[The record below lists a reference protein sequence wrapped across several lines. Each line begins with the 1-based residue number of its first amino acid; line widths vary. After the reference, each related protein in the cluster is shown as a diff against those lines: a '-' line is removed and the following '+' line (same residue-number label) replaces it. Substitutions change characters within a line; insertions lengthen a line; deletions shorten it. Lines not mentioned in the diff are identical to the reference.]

1 MDAESEKFS
10 GSPGRRIFFHLFRAK
25 GEREEEEED
34 DEEEEEEEKGTR
46 RHKQNSLTRKK
57 KKPTPNGIHYRSS
70 NE

>member
-25 GEREEEEED
+25 GEREEEED
-34 DEEEEEEEKGTR
+34 DEEEEEEKGTR

>member
-34 DEEEEEEEKGTR
+34 DEEEEEEKGTR